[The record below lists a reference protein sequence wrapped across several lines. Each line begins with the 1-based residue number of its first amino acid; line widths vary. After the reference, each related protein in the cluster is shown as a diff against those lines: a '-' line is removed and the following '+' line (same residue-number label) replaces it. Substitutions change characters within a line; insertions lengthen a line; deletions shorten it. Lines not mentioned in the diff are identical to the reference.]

1 MIWTGLIR
9 YWRSLFTILV
19 VLSVV
24 LWIASSRY
32 QAGEDAANKY
42 WQNKWIQRDADDA
55 TALAKRQTEA
65 RNEEQ
70 RRQNEINEIRNSAA
84 QRLAVVQA
92 DASTARA
99 AADRLHNSAE
109 ILARRL
115 ADRER
120 TCQSA
125 PPGAGQAAGSGAVL
139 LAELFRSADERAGE
153 LAAAADEARTRGLA
167 CERAYD
173 ALSRTR

>member
-1 MIWTGLIR
+1 MMWR
-9 YWRSLFTILV
+9 YWKIVLVAGLV
-19 VLSVV
+19 VAA
-24 LWIASSRY
+24 IAAFSHWRW
-32 QAGEDAANKY
+32 QAGFNEAEGK
-42 WQNKWIQRDADDA
+42 WQQRWSQRDADDA

-84 QRLAVVQA
+84 QQLAVVLA

-99 AADRLHNSAE
+99 AADRLHDSAE

-120 TCQSA
+120 TCHPA
-125 PPGAGQAAGSGAVL
+125 TPGAGQTAGSGAVL
-139 LAELFRSADERAGE
+139 LAELFRRADERAGE
-153 LAAAADEARTRGLA
+153 LAAAADEARTRGLPVK
-167 CERAYD
+167 
-173 ALSRTR
+173 TPIMH

>member
-1 MIWTGLIR
+1 MMWR
-9 YWRSLFTILV
+9 YWKIVLVAGLV
-19 VLSVV
+19 VAA
-24 LWIASSRY
+24 IATFSHWRW
-32 QAGEDAANKY
+32 QAGFNEAEGK
-42 WQNKWIQRDADDA
+42 WQQRWSQRDADDA
-55 TALAKRQTEA
+55 TALEKRQTEA

-70 RRQNEINEIRNSAA
+70 RRQNEINEIRERAA
-84 QRLAVVQA
+84 QSLAVVQA

-120 TCQSA
+120 ACQSTT
-125 PPGAGQAAGSGAVL
+125 PGAGPAAGSGAVL
-139 LAELFRSADERAGE
+139 LAQLFRSADERAGK

>member
-1 MIWTGLIR
+1 MMGR
-9 YWRSLFTILV
+9 YWKI
-19 VLSVV
+19 VLAVAV
-24 LWIASSRY
+24 IAAITAFSHWRW
-32 QAGEDAANKY
+32 QAGFNEAEGK
-42 WQNKWIQRDADDA
+42 WQQRWSQRDADDA

-70 RRQNEINEIRNSAA
+70 RRQNEINEIRNRAE
-84 QRLAVVQA
+84 QQLAVVQA

-120 TCQSA
+120 TCQSP

-139 LAELFRSADERAGE
+139 LAELFRSADKRAGE
-153 LAAAADEARTRGLA
+153 LAAAADEARTRGVA

>member
-1 MIWTGLIR
+1 MAWSALIR
-9 YWRSLFTILV
+9 YWRPMVAFALLIAGA
-19 VLSVV
+19 

-32 QAGEDAANKY
+32 QAGEDAANQR
-42 WQNKWIQRDADDA
+42 WQSKWSQRDADDV
-55 TALAKRQTEA
+55 TALAKRHTEA

-70 RRQNEINEIRNSAA
+70 RRQNEINEIRNRAE
-84 QRLAVVQA
+84 QQLAVVQA

-125 PPGAGQAAGSGAVL
+125 PPGAGPAAGSGAVL
-139 LAELFRSADERAGE
+139 LAQLFRSADERAGK

>member
-1 MIWTGLIR
+1 MMWR
-9 YWRSLFTILV
+9 YWKIVLVAGLV
-19 VLSVV
+19 VSA
-24 LWIASSRY
+24 IAAFSHWRW
-32 QAGEDAANKY
+32 QAGFNEAEGK
-42 WQNKWIQRDADDA
+42 WQQRWSQRDADDA

-84 QRLAVVQA
+84 QQLAVVQA

-139 LAELFRSADERAGE
+139 LAELFRSADKRAGE

>member
-1 MIWTGLIR
+1 MMWR
-9 YWRSLFTILV
+9 YWKIVLV
-19 VLSVV
+19 AGAVV
-24 LWIASSRY
+24 AAIAAFSHWRW
-32 QAGEDAANKY
+32 QAGFNEAEGK
-42 WQNKWIQRDADDA
+42 WQQRWSQRDADDA
-55 TALAKRQTEA
+55 TALAKRQAEA

>member
-1 MIWTGLIR
+1 MMWR
-9 YWRSLFTILV
+9 YWKIVLVAGLV
-19 VLSVV
+19 VAA
-24 LWIASSRY
+24 IAEFSHWRW
-32 QAGEDAANKY
+32 QAGFNEAEGK
-42 WQNKWIQRDADDA
+42 WQQRWSQRDADDA

-153 LAAAADEARTRGLA
+153 LAAAADEARARGLA
-167 CERAYD
+167 CEAAYD

>member
-1 MIWTGLIR
+1 MMWR
-9 YWRSLFTILV
+9 YWKIVLV
-19 VLSVV
+19 AGVV
-24 LWIASSRY
+24 VAAIAAFSHWRW
-32 QAGEDAANKY
+32 QAGFNEAEGK
-42 WQNKWIQRDADDA
+42 WQQRWSQRDADDA

-84 QRLAVVQA
+84 QQLAVVQA

>member
-1 MIWTGLIR
+1 MMWR
-9 YWRSLFTILV
+9 YWKIVLVAGLV
-19 VLSVV
+19 VAA
-24 LWIASSRY
+24 IAAFSHWRW
-32 QAGEDAANKY
+32 QAGFNEAEGK
-42 WQNKWIQRDADDA
+42 WQQRWSQRDADDA

-84 QRLAVVQA
+84 QQLAVVLA

-99 AADRLHNSAE
+99 AADRLHDSAE

-120 TCQSA
+120 T
-125 PPGAGQAAGSGAVL
+125 
-139 LAELFRSADERAGE
+139 
-153 LAAAADEARTRGLA
+153 
-167 CERAYD
+167 
-173 ALSRTR
+173 

>member
-1 MIWTGLIR
+1 MMWR
-9 YWRSLFTILV
+9 YWKIVLVAGLV
-19 VLSVV
+19 VAA
-24 LWIASSRY
+24 IAAFSHWRW
-32 QAGEDAANKY
+32 QAGFNEAEGK
-42 WQNKWIQRDADDA
+42 WQQRWSQRDADDA

-84 QRLAVVQA
+84 QQLAVVQA